1 MQDQEI
7 IEFWGRENLVRFSPA
22 EVADLALSPR
32 SKSFLCEVGLPSPK
46 DDRMWKYTNYY
57 FEPWKLQ
64 GMPDRKSCL
73 YLSDMPR
80 QICIDE
86 QRGGCVFLPFTEG
99 DMERFVNS
107 TVEQF
112 GTFLT
117 ICWGR
122 QKALLQ
128 ADGNIPLSRSLF
140 AELKQKLYE
149 VDPAALLDE
158 NAFWAVFLE
167 DMWYPLM
174 TDEELENFK

>member
-7 IEFWGRENLVRFSPA
+7 IEFWGRENLIRFSPA

-57 FEPWKLQ
+57 FEVGKLQ
-64 GMPDRKSCL
+64 RMPDGKSCL
-73 YLSDMPR
+73 RIGVGPR
-80 QICIDE
+80 TFCIDE
-86 QRGGCVFLPFTEG
+86 QRGGCVFLPFIEG
-99 DMERFVNS
+99 DLERFVNS

-112 GTFLT
+112 GAFLT

>member
-1 MQDQEI
+1 M
-7 IEFWGRENLVRFSPA
+7 
-22 EVADLALSPR
+22 R
-32 SKSFLCEVGLPSPK
+32 SVG
-46 DDRMWKYTNYY
+46 DD
-57 FEPWKLQ
+57 
-64 GMPDRKSCL
+64 
-73 YLSDMPR
+73 
-80 QICIDE
+80 
-86 QRGGCVFLPFTEG
+86 VFIPFVEG

-112 GTFLT
+112 GAFLM